1 MKLLKNGRNTSVSVE
16 KIGRFGIWLLVN
28 GKEYFLDYEHFP
40 YFKDKS
46 KKAISDVVLLHGFHL
61 HWPQLDVDLEIDIL
75 ENKEKYP
82 LIYRD

>member
-1 MKLLKNGRNTSVSVE
+1 MKSLKSGRNTSVSVE

-40 YFKDKS
+40 YFKDKP
-46 KKAISDVVLLHGFHL
+46 KKAIRNVVLLHSFHL